1 MFNINDILALGEKIS
16 EGAAAPVNV
25 MAQPTFFET
34 TTDTD
39 LHINRTAKQKNNLV
53 SYDIGEVAGSRKE
66 LAALKKA
73 FLESKSRKDLEEIA
87 LIDDLLATELA
98 TKKNIFSWF
107 SMDSCMARKV
117 DVTAAYGMHLL
128 IRRLPADSKGM
139 YREDYL
145 NAIEFISNELYRV
158 KTEEQLKATVKRLGI
173 MANGERELN
182 HFEKGIISLSERIE
196 RLESNSASA
205 FKNKIE
211 INRCKK
217 YVVDYHC
224 YIASSYQRDA
234 IPLHKLGTFSDFIT
248 SSKKRATWW
257 KSINKYETWEDYTA
271 SITERTEK
279 KASTDTTEKKKSVW
293 ERELPVNPIRN
304 SDVSMPT
311 IMVPEDYVNT
321 FKFRANQMGHWMKDS
336 DALGHLRNSGSG
348 FVDLAYLLD
357 IPVEAVSLKGSLAM
371 AFGARGSGRALAH
384 FERGKQRNVINMTK
398 TKGSLG
404 VLSHEWLHALD
415 YYLRN
420 MLEDGNPFEEML
432 SEHKESSHDII
443 PIDILLA
450 LVDLLSAMKDG
461 KSTAYYDV
469 SSYYRVGPTSTS
481 QIQFASSDYD
491 MQRYVDLRMEAVDEL
506 QAEALKG
513 YVSEDY
519 RNKMKKRYEKRRKDE
534 LKKACHL
541 AAKLHQQNT
550 GEEVTFVPY
559 TINQTAFYSNAKL
572 LDGKRKPYWATDLE
586 LMARGFEAY
595 IQRELANKGMQ
606 NDYLVCGAYGLPY
619 PTGEELD
626 RICAAFKQFIEVV
639 RPYLMD

>member
-16 EGAAAPVNV
+16 EGTAAPVNV

-34 TTDTD
+34 TTDTN
-39 LHINRTAKQKNNLV
+39 LHINRTDKQKNNLV

-73 FLESKSRKDLEEIA
+73 YLESKDRKDLEDIA

-98 TKKNIFSWF
+98 TKKIIFSWF

-158 KTEEQLKATVKRLGI
+158 KTEEQLKATVQRLAI

-182 HFEKGIISLSERIE
+182 HYDRSMVTLLERIE
-196 RLESNSASA
+196 RMESNSVCK
-205 FKNKIE
+205 FKNKYE

-217 YVVDYHC
+217 VVVDYHC
-224 YIASSYQRDA
+224 YIASSYKRDA
-234 IPLHKLGTFSDFIT
+234 IPLHKLGTFSEFIT
-248 SSKKRATWW
+248 SSKKRATWL

-271 SITERTEK
+271 SIAERTEK
-279 KASTDTTEKKKSVW
+279 KASTEKKKSVW
-293 ERELPVNPIRN
+293 ERELPVNPIRK
-304 SDVSMPT
+304 SDVPMPT

-348 FVDLAYLLD
+348 FTDLAYLLD

-404 VLSHEWLHALD
+404 VLAHEWLHALD
-415 YYLRN
+415 YNLRN
-420 MLEDGNPFEEML
+420 MLDDGNPFEQML
-432 SEHKESSHDII
+432 SELKEDSHDII
-443 PIDILLA
+443 PVDLLLA

-469 SSYYRVGPTSTS
+469 SGYYRVLPTSTT
-481 QIQFASSDYD
+481 QIQFASCDYD
-491 MQRYVDLRMEAVDEL
+491 MQRYVDLRMEAVDRL
-506 QAEALKG
+506 HAESLNG
-513 YVSEDY
+513 YVSEDF
-519 RNKMKKRYEKRRKDE
+519 RKKMKKRYEKRRKDE
-534 LKKACHL
+534 LKKACYI

-559 TINQTAFYSNAKL
+559 TINQTAFYSNAKFM
-572 LDGKRKPYWATDLE
+572 DGKRKPYWSTDVE

-595 IQRELANKGMQ
+595 IQQELANKGMQ
-606 NDYLVCGAYGLPY
+606 NDYLVCGAVGLPY
-619 PTGEELD
+619 PKGEELD
-626 RICAAFKQFIEVV
+626 RICAAYKQFIEVV
-639 RPYLMD
+639 RPYLLED